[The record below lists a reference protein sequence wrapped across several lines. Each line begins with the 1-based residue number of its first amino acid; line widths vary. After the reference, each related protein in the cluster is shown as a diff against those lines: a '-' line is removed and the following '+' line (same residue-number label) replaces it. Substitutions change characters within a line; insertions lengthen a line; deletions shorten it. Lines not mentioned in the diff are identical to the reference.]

1 MTKGRGHPFD
11 SYPKSVFF
19 SKEETFLSSWTRKV
33 YFLLREDPFLLVSTL
48 KNTFLLREEG
58 LPFESDP
65 KSTLLLREY
74 PFLLRW
80 TTNVC
85 FLLRE
90 YPFLLRW
97 IVLTQSLAY
106 FSLYLH
112 RLLYSPRQTIQVTKI
127 SHISLIKHQVFSLYL
142 MFYF

>member
-1 MTKGRGHPFD
+1 MIYDIIKTRWSKKHVFTKGRGLPFD

-19 SKEETFLSSWTRKV
+19 SKEEAL
-33 YFLLREDPFLLVSTL
+33 LLVSTL
-48 KNTFLLREEG
+48 KNTFLLREY
-58 LPFESDP
+58 PFLLVSTL
-65 KSTLLLREY
+65 KNTLLLREY

-142 MFYF
+142 MFY

>member
-1 MTKGRGHPFD
+1 M
-11 SYPKSVFF
+11 
-19 SKEETFLSSWTRKV
+19 
-33 YFLLREDPFLLVSTL
+33 FLLREYPFLLVSTL
-48 KNTFLLREEG
+48 KNTFLLREY
-58 LPFESDP
+58 PFVLRWTRKVCFLLRDEP
-65 KSTLLLREY
+65 FLLVPTLKNTLLLREY

-80 TTNVC
+80 ITNVC

-112 RLLYSPRQTIQVTKI
+112 RLLYSSRQTIQVTKI